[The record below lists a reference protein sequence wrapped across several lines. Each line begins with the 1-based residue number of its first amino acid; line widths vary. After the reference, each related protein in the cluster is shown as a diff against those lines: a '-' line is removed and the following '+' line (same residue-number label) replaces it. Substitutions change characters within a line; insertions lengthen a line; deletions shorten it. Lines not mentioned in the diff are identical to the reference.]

1 MVRNKKSKA
10 SEKDETGALFC
21 CRCSYS
27 WKPRSIQNLPK
38 NCPSCRSTVWMKPF
52 EYLLCTRCGHE
63 WKSTS
68 DEPRRCPLC
77 GTYKWNETPT
87 VHNCIK
93 CNHSWN
99 AKRDWPPKRCPFC
112 RSTTWGYREEE
123 KSNKKDK
130 KVRANY
136 MGVISEEDTR
146 YILDRYARGDSCT
159 KISLTSGIPFS
170 IVYDVIFRTEETAPI
185 KV

>member
-1 MVRNKKSKA
+1 MARNKKSKA
-10 SEKDETGALFC
+10 SEKSGTGALFC

-27 WKPRSIQNLPK
+27 WRPRNIHNLPK

-52 EYLLCTRCGHE
+52 ECMLCTRCGHE

-77 GTYKWNETPT
+77 GTYKWNEVPT
-87 VHNCIK
+87 VHHCIK
-93 CNHSWN
+93 CNHNWN
-99 AKRDWPPKRCPFC
+99 AKRDWSPKRCPSC
-112 RSTTWGYREEE
+112 RSTTWKYREEE
-123 KSNKKDK
+123 KGSKKDK
-130 KVRANY
+130 KVKANY
-136 MGVISEEDTR
+136 MGVITEEEIKH
-146 YILDRYARGDSCT
+146 ILDRYARGDSCT

-170 IVYDVIFRTEETAPI
+170 IVYNIILKTEDVALI